1 MESGIILSDLPTR
14 VPAAEHLSS
23 VLRQVEAAQN
33 AGMTYVMIGQ
43 HFLFPGSRWLQP
55 VPLLARLSGELDPHV
70 KLATSVML
78 APLYHPVVLAEELA
92 TLDIVSGG
100 RLVVGLGTGYMP
112 EEFAAFGIPFDE
124 RVPRFEECIALLEE
138 LWTHD
143 TVTFEG
149 RFWQLHDAPVHLKPV
164 QQPRPPLWI
173 GAMRRPGV
181 LRAARLG
188 DGWLITPTVT
198 PEDVVSMVGVF
209 AQERERLGKPLL
221 PQPLRREIVVGAD
234 RADALARATR
244 MGREW
249 YDRMVAI
256 ASPGFGPGQ
265 KLATIDDF
273 VRTGF
278 VTGTA
283 DDCFREIRLIADQ
296 VAVNPVI
303 TRANWP
309 GMTTEEAI
317 SYIDS
322 LADELV
328 PMLREYEPEP
338 DVAVEHA

>member
-14 VPAAEHLSS
+14 VPVTEHLSS
-23 VLRQVEAAQN
+23 VLSQVEAAQR

-55 VPLLARLSGELDPHV
+55 VPLMARLSAELDPHV

-78 APLYHPVVLAEELA
+78 APLYHPVILAEELA

-112 EEFAAFGIPFDE
+112 EEFAAFGIPFEE
-124 RVPRFEECIALLEE
+124 RVPRFEECITLLEA
-138 LWTHD
+138 LWTQD

-149 RFWQLHDAPVHLKPV
+149 RFWQLRDAPVHLRPV

-173 GAMRRPGV
+173 GAMGRPGV
-181 LRAARLG
+181 RRAARLG
-188 DGWLITPTVT
+188 DGWLITPTAT
-198 PEDVVSMVGVF
+198 PEDVVSMIGLF
-209 AQERERLGKPLL
+209 AEECARLGKPLL
-221 PQPLRREIVVGAD
+221 PQPLRREIVVGTDAD
-234 RADALARATR
+234 DARARAAR

-256 ASPGFGPGQ
+256 SSPGFGPGQ

-283 DDCFREIRLIADQ
+283 EECVRAIREIADR
-296 VAVNPVI
+296 VPVDPVI

-309 GMTTEEAI
+309 GMSTGEAVAHI
-317 SYIDS
+317 ES
-322 LADELV
+322 LGHELV
-328 PMLREYEPEP
+328 PALREIAPARP
-338 DVAVEHA
+338 AGSG